1 MSKNVIVTGGSRGI
15 GRAIC
20 IKLAK
25 EGYNVI
31 FNYSKNNT
39 EAEKTIKECEKY
51 NVVVKGYKAD
61 IINSDE
67 CQELVRK
74 AIDEFGS
81 IDVLVNNA
89 GITRDSLIMRMKD
102 EDFNDVLRV
111 NLSGT
116 FYMIKAVSKYMIK
129 NRSGSIINMSSIVGL
144 TGNAGQINYSASKAG
159 IVGLTKSAAKEL
171 ASKKIRVNAIAP
183 GMIDTDMTRV
193 LSEDIRNKI
202 IDSIPLKEIGK
213 PKDIANAVAFL
224 ASDMSRY
231 ITGQILSVDG
241 GMS

>member
-1 MSKNVIVTGGSRGI
+1 M
-15 GRAIC
+15 
-20 IKLAK
+20 LAK
-25 EGYNVI
+25 LL
-31 FNYSKNNT
+31 
-39 EAEKTIKECEKY
+39 KY
-51 NVVVKGYKAD
+51 D
-61 IINSDE
+61 
-67 CQELVRK
+67 L
-74 AIDEFGS
+74 
-81 IDVLVNNA
+81 
-89 GITRDSLIMRMKD
+89 
-102 EDFNDVLRV
+102 
-111 NLSGT
+111 
-116 FYMIKAVSKYMIK
+116 KYMIK

-213 PKDIANAVAFL
+213 PEDIANAVAFL

>member
-102 EDFNDVLRV
+102 DDFNDVLRV

-213 PKDIANAVAFL
+213 PEDIANAVAFL

>member
-61 IINSDE
+61 ITNSDE

-213 PKDIANAVAFL
+213 PEDIANAVAFL

>member
-129 NRSGSIINMSSIVGL
+129 NRSGSIINLHLKKSGL
-144 TGNAGQINYSASKAG
+144 MQLLP
-159 IVGLTKSAAKEL
+159 V
-171 ASKKIRVNAIAP
+171 
-183 GMIDTDMTRV
+183 
-193 LSEDIRNKI
+193 
-202 IDSIPLKEIGK
+202 
-213 PKDIANAVAFL
+213 
-224 ASDMSRY
+224 
-231 ITGQILSVDG
+231 
-241 GMS
+241 

>member
-61 IINSDE
+61 IIDSDE

-213 PKDIANAVAFL
+213 PEDIANAVAFL

>member
-61 IINSDE
+61 VINSDE

-213 PKDIANAVAFL
+213 PEDIANAVAFL

>member
-213 PKDIANAVAFL
+213 PEDIANAVAFL
-224 ASDMSRY
+224 TSDMSRY

>member
-111 NLSGT
+111 NLSRT

-213 PKDIANAVAFL
+213 PEDIANAVAFL

>member
-183 GMIDTDMTRV
+183 GMTDTDMTRV

-213 PKDIANAVAFL
+213 PEDIANAVAFL

>member
-1 MSKNVIVTGGSRGI
+1 
-15 GRAIC
+15 
-20 IKLAK
+20 
-25 EGYNVI
+25 
-31 FNYSKNNT
+31 
-39 EAEKTIKECEKY
+39 
-51 NVVVKGYKAD
+51 
-61 IINSDE
+61 
-67 CQELVRK
+67 
-74 AIDEFGS
+74 
-81 IDVLVNNA
+81 
-89 GITRDSLIMRMKD
+89 MRMKD

-213 PKDIANAVAFL
+213 PEDIANAVAFL

>member
-31 FNYSKNNT
+31 FNYSNNNT

-74 AIDEFGS
+74 AIDEFTMRHPTAEVVFY
-81 IDVLVNNA
+81 ICCHLV
-89 GITRDSLIMRMKD
+89 
-102 EDFNDVLRV
+102 
-111 NLSGT
+111 
-116 FYMIKAVSKYMIK
+116 
-129 NRSGSIINMSSIVGL
+129 
-144 TGNAGQINYSASKAG
+144 
-159 IVGLTKSAAKEL
+159 
-171 ASKKIRVNAIAP
+171 
-183 GMIDTDMTRV
+183 
-193 LSEDIRNKI
+193 
-202 IDSIPLKEIGK
+202 
-213 PKDIANAVAFL
+213 
-224 ASDMSRY
+224 
-231 ITGQILSVDG
+231 
-241 GMS
+241 

>member
-213 PKDIANAVAFL
+213 PEDIANAVAFL

>member
-61 IINSDE
+61 ITNSDE

-213 PKDIANAVAFL
+213 PEDIANAVAFL

-231 ITGQILSVDG
+231 ITGQILTVDG

>member
-31 FNYSKNNT
+31 FNYSNNNT

-213 PKDIANAVAFL
+213 PEDIANAVAFL

>member
-51 NVVVKGYKAD
+51 NIVVKGYKAD

-213 PKDIANAVAFL
+213 PEDIANAVAFL

>member
-89 GITRDSLIMRMKD
+89 GITRNSLIMRMKD

-213 PKDIANAVAFL
+213 PEDIANAVAFL